1 MIVKSLFSS
10 LANLDNNVGDKKA
23 RTQL

>member
-1 MIVKSLFSS
+1 MVKSLFSS